1 MEQTMST
8 RSQRGR
14 AVQTKKSGGV
24 SRALYIA
31 MGAAVLLV
39 IAIAATVALQNRQ
52 TAATPGREPARPAT
66 NVPMG
71 RDENGFFFKG
81 SAGAPVVVT
90 EYSDFQCPGCAYYA
104 TALSS
109 QFEQEYIATGKV
121 KFVYHEYP
129 LSGHVNGAPAAQA
142 ARCAGEQGADK
153 YWAMHDYLFTNQ
165 RQWSGQ
171 ADPRA
176 QFVAYARQIGLDTA
190 AFEQCYAGNRFR
202 DAINQAKA
210 AGDALRIPGTPSF
223 AVNGRLVDTTGATSV
238 EEIYTRMRQ
247 AVDAALGAR

>member
-1 MEQTMST
+1 MST

-14 AVQTKKSGGV
+14 AVQTKKSGGA
-24 SRALYIA
+24 SRTLYIV

-52 TAATPGREPARPAT
+52 TAATPGREPGRTAANIPAG
-66 NVPMG
+66 V
-71 RDENGFFFKG
+71 DDNGFFFKG
-81 SAGAPVVVT
+81 NANAPVIVT
-90 EYSDFQCPGCAYYA
+90 EFSDFQCPGCAYYA
-104 TALSS
+104 TVLSP

-129 LSGHVNGAPAAQA
+129 LSGHVNGAPAAYA

-165 RQWSGQ
+165 RQWSLQ
-171 ADPRA
+171 SDPRA

-190 AFEQCYAGNRFR
+190 AFEQCYASNRFR

-210 AGDALRIPGTPSF
+210 SGDALRLPGTPSF
-223 AVNGRLVDTTGATSV
+223 AVNGQLVDTTGANSV
-238 EEIYTRMRQ
+238 EEIYARMRQ
-247 AVDAALGAR
+247 AVDAALAGQ

>member
-1 MEQTMST
+1 MST

-14 AVQTKKSGGV
+14 AVQTKKSGA
-24 SRALYIA
+24 SRTLYLV
-31 MGAAVLLV
+31 MGAVVLLV
-39 IAIAATVALQNRQ
+39 IAVVATIALQNRQ
-52 TAATPGREPARPAT
+52 PAATPGRDPARPAT
-66 NVPMG
+66 NVPVGM
-71 RDENGFFFKG
+71 DANGFFFKG
-81 SAGAPVVVT
+81 NADAPVVVT
-90 EYSDFQCPGCAYYA
+90 EYSDYQCPGCAYYA
-104 TALSS
+104 MNLSS

-129 LSGHVNGAPAAQA
+129 LSGHMNGAPAAYA

-165 RQWSGQ
+165 RQWSAQ
-171 ADPRA
+171 QDPRA

-190 AFEQCYAGNRFR
+190 AFEQCYASNRFR

-223 AVNGRLVDTTGATSV
+223 AVNGQLVNTTGASSV
-238 EEIYTRMRQ
+238 EEIYARMRQ
-247 AVDAALGAR
+247 AVDAALGGR

>member
-1 MEQTMST
+1 MST

-14 AVQTKKSGGV
+14 AVQTRKS
-24 SRALYIA
+24 SASLILL
-31 MGAAVLLV
+31 MGAVALLAV
-39 IAIAATVALQNRQ
+39 AIVATIALQNRQ

-66 NVPMG
+66 NVPVG
-71 RDENGFFFKG
+71 KDANGFFFKG
-81 SAGAPVVVT
+81 NANAPVTVT
-90 EYSDFQCPGCAYYA
+90 EYSDYQCPGCAYYA
-104 TALSS
+104 TVLSS

-129 LSGHVNGAPAAQA
+129 LSGHANGAPAAYA

-165 RQWSGQ
+165 RQWSAQ
-171 ADPRA
+171 SDPRA

-190 AFEQCYAGNRFR
+190 AFEQCYASNRFR

-223 AVNGRLVDTTGATSV
+223 AVNGQLVNTAGASSV
-238 EEIYTRMRQ
+238 EEIYARMRQ
-247 AVDAALGAR
+247 AVDAALGGR